1 MTGVWVWLKAG
12 SGLRSGTHWTEGNS
26 RLSVMRCLRHC
37 QWKAPN
43 TIAGLGL
50 HQPRPAC
57 SDAQSSG
64 SELRAHMTD
73 SGASVMAPRSRNSA
87 VQVVLLGSGD
97 IAAGGDTMVAA
108 VAVLSVPP
116 YEDRC

>member
-1 MTGVWVWLKAG
+1 
-12 SGLRSGTHWTEGNS
+12 
-26 RLSVMRCLRHC
+26 
-37 QWKAPN
+37 
-43 TIAGLGL
+43 
-50 HQPRPAC
+50 
-57 SDAQSSG
+57 
-64 SELRAHMTD
+64 MTD